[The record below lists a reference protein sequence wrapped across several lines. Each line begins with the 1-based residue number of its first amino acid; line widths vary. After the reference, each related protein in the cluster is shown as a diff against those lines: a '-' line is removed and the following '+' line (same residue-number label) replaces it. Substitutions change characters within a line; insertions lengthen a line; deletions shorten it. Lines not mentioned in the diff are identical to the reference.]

1 MAEELLELFLGPPM
15 GTKAPQA
22 HKFSKKEVLEMRRA
36 RYFLAICILGTIFLA
51 ASAWALD
58 EIVEKKVF
66 ELPEFTLVSGQKI
79 APVKVGYETY
89 GKMAPS
95 ADNVILIC
103 HFYSGNSHAAGKYS
117 PDDPAPGYWDAIIG
131 PGKPLDTNKY
141 FIVSS
146 DTLCN
151 LNPKHPKVVTTGPA
165 SINPATG
172 KPYGMTFP
180 VVTIQDF
187 VNLQYKLL
195 QSLGVKKLKAVTGA
209 SMGGL
214 QTFQWIVSY
223 PDFVEKAIP
232 VIATP
237 RLHPWL
243 MGWGK
248 LWADPVKLDPKWN
261 GGDYYGKEEP
271 TDGVIYSLM
280 LTTLSAQ
287 GYEWAEQSFGRKWAN
302 PEKDP
307 AKAMENEFLV
317 HDALYKAGLSRAKTA
332 DANSILYLNK
342 ACALFDIANG
352 FPSYEDAVKTI
363 KAKVL
368 MIAANN
374 DLLFPPEQVKE
385 HVDIFKKLGKHVE
398 YFELKSPNGHLGGL
412 TAITQASEVITR
424 FLQQ

>member
-1 MAEELLELFLGPPM
+1 MKRCFPRTLAVF
-15 GTKAPQA
+15 
-22 HKFSKKEVLEMRRA
+22 
-36 RYFLAICILGTIFLA
+36 FLALLWVSSSFG
-51 ASAWALD
+51 LD
-58 EIVEKKVF
+58 QIVEKKVF

-79 APVKVGYETY
+79 QQVKVGYETY

-103 HFYSGNSHAAGKYS
+103 HFYSGNSHAAGKYAA
-117 PDDPAPGYWDAIIG
+117 DDPAPGYWDVIIG
-131 PGKPLDTNKY
+131 PGKPLDTDKY

-165 SINPATG
+165 SVNPATG
-172 KPYGMTFP
+172 KPYGMSFP
-180 VVTIQDF
+180 IVTIQDF

-214 QTFQWIVSY
+214 QTFQWLVSY

-243 MGWGK
+243 IGWGK
-248 LWADPVKLDPKWN
+248 LWADPIKLDPKWN
-261 GGDYYGKEEP
+261 NGDYYGKAEP
-271 TDGVIYSLM
+271 VDGITYSLM

-287 GYEWAEQSFGRKWAN
+287 GFEWAEKSFERKWASV
-302 PEKDP
+302 EKDP
-307 AKAMENEFLV
+307 FKAMENDFLV
-317 HDALYKAGLSRAKTA
+317 QEALFKAGAGRAKTA

-352 FPSYEDAVKTI
+352 FPSYEEAVKAI

-385 HVDIFKKLGKHVE
+385 HVEIFKKLGKDVS
-398 YFELKSPNGHLGGL
+398 YLELKSPNGHLGGL
-412 TAITQASEVITR
+412 TAITQASEAITK
-424 FLQQ
+424 FLAQ

>member
-1 MAEELLELFLGPPM
+1 
-15 GTKAPQA
+15 
-22 HKFSKKEVLEMRRA
+22 MRRSI
-36 RYFLAICILGTIFLA
+36 RLLA
-51 ASAWALD
+51 AWFWVLLLAATTASALD

-66 ELPEFTLVSGQKI
+66 ELPEFSLVSGQKI
-79 APVKVGYETY
+79 QQVKIGYETY
-89 GKMAPS
+89 GKMAPTG
-95 ADNVILIC
+95 DNVILIC
-103 HFYSGNSHAAGKYS
+103 HFYSGNSHAAGKYA
-117 PDDPAPGYWDAIIG
+117 PNDPAPGYWDVIIG
-131 PGKPLDTNKY
+131 PGKPLDTDKY

-151 LNPKHPKVVTTGPA
+151 LNPKHPKVITTGPA

-172 KPYGMTFP
+172 KPYGMSFP

-214 QTFQWIVSY
+214 QSFQWIVSY

-237 RLHPWL
+237 RLHAWL

-248 LWADPVKLDPKWN
+248 LWADPIKLDPKWN
-261 GGDYYGKEEP
+261 GGDYYGKPEP
-271 TDGVIYSLM
+271 IDGVTYSLM

-287 GYEWAEQSFGRKWAN
+287 GFEWAEKSFERKWASA
-302 PEKDP
+302 EKDP
-307 AKAMENEFLV
+307 FKAMENEFLI
-317 HDALYKAGLSRAKTA
+317 HDSLQKAGAARAQTA

-342 ACALFDIANG
+342 ACSLFDIANG
-352 FPSYEDAVKTI
+352 FPSYEEAVKTI

-385 HVDIFKKLGKHVE
+385 HVEIFKKLGKEVS

-412 TAITQASEVITR
+412 TAITQASELITK
-424 FLQQ
+424 FLAQ

>member
-1 MAEELLELFLGPPM
+1 MGKRSWLFIWGL
-15 GTKAPQA
+15 
-22 HKFSKKEVLEMRRA
+22 
-36 RYFLAICILGTIFLA
+36 IFT
-51 ASAWALD
+51 WVVVPGGFALD
-58 EIVEKKVF
+58 QIVEKKVF
-66 ELPEFTLVSGQKI
+66 EIPEFTLVSGEKI
-79 APVKVGYETY
+79 APVKIGYETY
-89 GKMAPS
+89 GKMAPTG
-95 ADNVILIC
+95 DNVILIC
-103 HFYSGNSHAAGKYS
+103 HFYSGNSHAAGKYA

-131 PGKPLDTNKY
+131 PGKPLDTDKY

-172 KPYGMTFP
+172 KPYGMSFP
-180 VVTIQDF
+180 IVTIQDF

-223 PDFVEKAIP
+223 PDFVENAIP

-248 LWADPVKLDPKWN
+248 LWAEPIKLDPNWN
-261 GGDYYGKEEP
+261 GGDYYGKAEP
-271 TDGVIYSLM
+271 EKGVTYSLM

-287 GYEWAEQSFGRKWAN
+287 GFEWAEKSFGRKWASQD
-302 PEKDP
+302 KDP
-307 AKAMENEFLV
+307 FKAMDNEFLV
-317 HDALYKAGLSRAKTA
+317 HDALYKAGVARAKTA

-342 ACALFDIANG
+342 ACSLFDIANG
-352 FPSYEDAVKTI
+352 FPSYEDAVKAI

-368 MIAANN
+368 MIGANN
-374 DLLFPPEQVKE
+374 DVLFPPEQIKE
-385 HVDIFKKLGKHVE
+385 HVELFKKLGKDVE
-398 YFELKSPNGHLGGL
+398 YFEIKSPYGHLGGVIE
-412 TAITQASEVITR
+412 ITQASEVITR
-424 FLQQ
+424 FLQR